1 MNEFEVRGGAMNQL
15 RDFIQVQTTMGET
28 MCIDDVAI
36 TPESQAVMIRWP
48 FGGMVWN
55 RPAAVVVQR
64 NGVAERIPIVDVTRA
79 IQLGLL
85 GLSTFFALIAFAVSM
100 CRSSKKGG

>member
-1 MNEFEVRGGAMNQL
+1 MNQL
-15 RDFIQVQTTMGET
+15 NDFIQVQTAMGET
-28 MCIDDVAI
+28 VRVGDIEV
-36 TPESQAVMIRWP
+36 TPESQAVMVRWP

-64 NGVAERIPIVDVTRA
+64 DDVKERIPIVDVTRV
-79 IQLGLL
+79 IQLGFW
-85 GLSTFFALIAFAVSM
+85 GLSAFFALVAFAVSM